1 MLVSGLQAKWGREGG
16 GEGGYNVYIATG
28 GGKKN
33 QQKTKKKKRTR
44 TEQFGEKTAIIFR
57 GKDGGRGLSIIVD
70 KIF

>member
-1 MLVSGLQAKWGREGG
+1 MLVSGLQAKWG

-28 GGKKN
+28 GGKKTN
-33 QQKTKKKKRTR
+33 KRQKKKRT